1 MKKDEKIKILIVTG
15 SRAEYGLF
23 RSAIF
28 KLRQSKHLE
37 VKLLVTGMHTLK
49 KFGFSLSLIKK
60 DMPVDCVVSIKENDD
75 MVSALNREI
84 DGIYR
89 YVNKNNFK
97 AVLVLCD
104 RDEPFAAAT
113 VGIHLNI
120 PIIHVSG
127 GDVSGLSV
135 DHLLRNAISIFS
147 KLHLVQTH
155 KSRENVIK
163 LGADPG
169 NVHVV
174 GSAGLDGLRT
184 EGLLSRK
191 KLAEELGLNLNSR
204 WFLISMHPTPF
215 EALSFAD
222 QINPVIA
229 ALKKLESVDEKI
241 IIYPNSDT
249 GYEVF
254 IKTIASL
261 PLKNF
266 SFHLF
271 KNLEREND

>member
-135 DHLLRNAISIFS
+135 D
-147 KLHLVQTH
+147 
-155 KSRENVIK
+155 
-163 LGADPG
+163 
-169 NVHVV
+169 
-174 GSAGLDGLRT
+174 
-184 EGLLSRK
+184 
-191 KLAEELGLNLNSR
+191 
-204 WFLISMHPTPF
+204 
-215 EALSFAD
+215 
-222 QINPVIA
+222 
-229 ALKKLESVDEKI
+229 
-241 IIYPNSDT
+241 
-249 GYEVF
+249 
-254 IKTIASL
+254 
-261 PLKNF
+261 
-266 SFHLF
+266 
-271 KNLEREND
+271 